1 MGPKFRAVRSVAI
14 DISPLRDSVPY
25 RALWIGQVVSL
36 IGTQMRLVAVPFQVY
51 MITGSTVAV
60 GFVGLVEVV
69 PLIALSII
77 GGSIADTF
85 DRRKVM
91 FVATLGLMLDSIAL
105 AVLSFRGDPA
115 LWSIYALTALG
126 SAFEAIDRPPRAAII
141 PDLINENQVPAA
153 IALRQV
159 SFQITHIAGPAAG
172 GLIIAAFGGPGW
184 VHAADAATFVA
195 VLIALHWI
203 PGQPPHAGGPLDDEG
218 RLSARLIKEGVSFS
232 LRTPLI
238 SSIFVI
244 DLIAMIFGM
253 PRAVFPQLA
262 DETFGLGAAGL
273 GLLYAAPS
281 AGALIGALTTGWVK
295 HVRRQGIA
303 VVLAVAVWGAAIAAA
318 GLSLFS
324 LLLTLT
330 FLAIAGAADVVSA
343 VFRGTMLLEAT
354 PVNLRGR
361 VQALNLMVVS
371 GGPRIGDLEA
381 GLVAGAIGAGPSVVV
396 GGLACLVGTGVV
408 ATRVKQLRAY
418 VAPASERLP
427 DRPIL
432 GRSNVPS
439 TEGPEPERDQ
449 PRR

>member
-1 MGPKFRAVRSVAI
+1 
-14 DISPLRDSVPY
+14 
-25 RALWIGQVVSL
+25 LWIGQIVSL

-51 MITGSTVAV
+51 TITGSTVAV

-69 PLIALSII
+69 PLIAFSII

-105 AVLSFRGDPA
+105 AVLSFKGDPA

-126 SAFEAIDRPPRAAII
+126 SAFEAVDRPPRAAII
-141 PDLINENQVPAA
+141 PDLVSADQVPVA

-159 SFQITHIAGPAAG
+159 SYQITHIAGPALG

-195 VLIALHWI
+195 VLIALRWI
-203 PGQPPHAGGPLDDEG
+203 PKQPPRAAERADDEG
-218 RLSARLIKEGVSFS
+218 RLSMRLIKEGVSFS

-281 AGALIGALTTGWVK
+281 AGALLGALTTGWVK

-303 VVLAVAVWGAAIAAA
+303 VVVAVAIWGAAIAAA

-324 LLLTLT
+324 LALTLT

-343 VFRGTMLLEAT
+343 VFRGTILLEAT
-354 PVNLRGR
+354 PINLRGR

-418 VAPASERLP
+418 VAPVPLDHDRRALRSGHVSSSKGPESER
-427 DRPIL
+427 DEDSR
-432 GRSNVPS
+432 
-439 TEGPEPERDQ
+439 
-449 PRR
+449 

>member
-1 MGPKFRAVRSVAI
+1 
-14 DISPLRDSVPY
+14 
-25 RALWIGQVVSL
+25 VSL

-51 MITGSTVAV
+51 TITGSTVAV

-69 PLIALSII
+69 PLIIVSII
-77 GGSIADTF
+77 GGSLADTF

-91 FVATLGLMLDSIAL
+91 FIATLGLMLDSIVL
-105 AVLSFRGDPA
+105 AVLTFRGEPA

-141 PDLINENQVPAA
+141 PDLVSEDQVPVA

-159 SFQITHIAGPAAG
+159 SYQITHIAGPALG
-172 GLIIAAFGGPGW
+172 GLIIAALGGPGW

-203 PGQPPHAGGPLDDEG
+203 PKQPPQADEQMGDEG

-238 SSIFVI
+238 ASIFVI

-262 DETFGLGAAGL
+262 DETFGMGAAGL

-281 AGALIGALTTGWVK
+281 AGALLGALTTGWVK

-303 VVLAVAVWGAAIAAA
+303 VVIAVAVWGAAIAAA

-418 VAPASERLP
+418 VAPSSERAA
-427 DRPIL
+427 DRHA
-432 GRSNVPS
+432 
-439 TEGPEPERDQ
+439 
-449 PRR
+449 

>member
-1 MGPKFRAVRSVAI
+1 MRE
-14 DISPLRDSVPY
+14 SVPF
-25 RALWIGQVVSL
+25 RALWIGQIVSL
-36 IGTQMRLVAVPFQVY
+36 VGTQMRLVAVPFQVY
-51 MITGSTVAV
+51 TITGSTVAV
-60 GFVGLVEVV
+60 GLVGLVEVV
-69 PLIALSII
+69 PLIVFSIV

-85 DRRKVM
+85 DRRKIM
-91 FVATLGLMLDSIAL
+91 FLATLGLMLDSIVL
-105 AVLSFRGDPA
+105 AVLTFRGEPA

-141 PDLINENQVPAA
+141 PDLVSETQMPAA
-153 IALRQV
+153 MALRQV
-159 SFQITHIAGPAAG
+159 SYQLTHIAGPALG

-195 VLIALHWI
+195 VLVALYWI
-203 PGQPPHAGGPLDDEG
+203 PKQPPHAGDLDDEG
-218 RLSARLIKEGVSFS
+218 RLSVRLIKEGMSFS
-232 LRTPLI
+232 FRTPLI
-238 SSIFVI
+238 ASIFVI

-295 HVRRQGIA
+295 HVRRQGVA

-324 LLLTLT
+324 LLLTLV

-343 VFRGTMLLEAT
+343 VFRGTILLEAT

-418 VAPASERLP
+418 VAPSA
-427 DRPIL
+427 
-432 GRSNVPS
+432 VQPS
-439 TEGPEPERDQ
+439 DEPA
-449 PRR
+449 

>member
-1 MGPKFRAVRSVAI
+1 LGPKLQAVRSIAI
-14 DISPLRDSVPY
+14 DIAPLRDSVPY
-25 RALWIGQVVSL
+25 RALWIGQFVSL

-51 MITGSTVAV
+51 TITGSTVAV

-69 PLIALSII
+69 PLIALSIV
-77 GGSIADTF
+77 GGSVADTF

-91 FVATLGLMLDSIAL
+91 FIATLGLMLDSIAL
-105 AVLSFRGDPA
+105 AVLTFRGDPA

-141 PDLINENQVPAA
+141 PELIPEPQVPAA
-153 IALRQV
+153 LALRQV
-159 SFQITHIAGPAAG
+159 SFQVTHIAGPAAG
-172 GLIIAAFGGPGW
+172 GLVIAAFGGPGW
-184 VHAADAATFVA
+184 VYAADAATFVA
-195 VLIALHWI
+195 VLIALRWI
-203 PGQPPHAGGPLDDEG
+203 PRQAPRTGSGMDAEG

-232 LRTPLI
+232 LRSPLI

-273 GLLYAAPS
+273 GMLYAAPS
-281 AGALIGALTTGWVK
+281 VGALIGALTTGWVK

-303 VVLAVAVWGAAIAAA
+303 VVVAVAVWGAAIAAA

-324 LLLTLT
+324 LLLTLM

-408 ATRVKQLRAY
+408 ATRVKQLRDY
-418 VAPASERLP
+418 VAPASGRDP
-427 DRPIL
+427 DRAA
-432 GRSNVPS
+432 
-439 TEGPEPERDQ
+439 
-449 PRR
+449 

>member
-1 MGPKFRAVRSVAI
+1 LGPKLRAVRSVAL
-14 DISPLRDSVPY
+14 DISPLRESVPY
-25 RALWIGQVVSL
+25 RALWIGQIVSL

-51 MITGSTVAV
+51 TITGSTVAV

-69 PLIALSII
+69 PLIAFSIL

-85 DRRKVM
+85 DRRKIM
-91 FVATLGLMLDSIAL
+91 FLATLGLMLDSIVL
-105 AVLSFRGDPA
+105 AVLTFKGEPA

-141 PDLINENQVPAA
+141 PDLVADAQVPAA

-159 SFQITHIAGPAAG
+159 SYQITHIAGPALG

-203 PGQPPHAGGPLDDEG
+203 PKQPPNVGNPDDGEG
-218 RLSARLIKEGVSFS
+218 RLSARLIKEGVRFS

-281 AGALIGALTTGWVK
+281 VGALLGALTTGWVK
-295 HVRRQGIA
+295 HVRRQGVA

-324 LLLTLT
+324 LLLTLM

-343 VFRGTMLLEAT
+343 VFRGTILLEAT
-354 PVNLRGR
+354 PVTLRGR
-361 VQALNLMVVS
+361 VQALNQMVVS

-396 GGLACLVGTGVV
+396 GGLACLIGTGVV

-418 VAPASERLP
+418 VAPSAVQPP
-427 DRPIL
+427 DR
-432 GRSNVPS
+432 
-439 TEGPEPERDQ
+439 Q
-449 PRR
+449 A

>member
-1 MGPKFRAVRSVAI
+1 
-14 DISPLRDSVPY
+14 
-25 RALWIGQVVSL
+25 VSL

-51 MITGSTVAV
+51 TITGSTVAV

-69 PLIALSII
+69 PLIVFSII

-85 DRRKVM
+85 DRRKIM
-91 FVATLGLMLDSIAL
+91 FVATLGLMLDSIVL
-105 AVLSFRGDPA
+105 AVLTFRGEPA

-141 PDLINENQVPAA
+141 PDLVAEDQVPAA

-159 SFQITHIAGPAAG
+159 SFQITHIVGPATG
-172 GLIIAAFGGPGW
+172 GLIIAALGGPGW

-203 PGQPPHAGGPLDDEG
+203 PKQPPHAGERMDDEG
-218 RLSARLIKEGVSFS
+218 RLTARLIKEGVSFS

-262 DETFGLGAAGL
+262 DETFGMGAAGL

-281 AGALIGALTTGWVK
+281 AGALLGALTTGWVK

-303 VVLAVAVWGAAIAAA
+303 VVIAVAVWGAAIAAA

-324 LLLTLT
+324 LGLTLM

-371 GGPRIGDLEA
+371 GGPRLGDLEA

-418 VAPASERLP
+418 VAPSSERAP
-427 DRPIL
+427 SRP
-432 GRSNVPS
+432 S
-439 TEGPEPERDQ
+439 
-449 PRR
+449 